1 MTRLQPGGQAQG
13 PVPGIRKD
21 TDQKNQTAALQR
33 FFLKTDVNITG
44 GERMKIKQNPQ
55 GNVMILE
62 LSGKIM
68 GGPDFDKFKEE
79 IAKMIEG
86 GFKNVI
92 LDMSGVPWINSTG
105 LGILITGY
113 HSIKAAEGTMK
124 ICNVKE
130 RVLSI
135 FYISQLEN
143 IFDVYETL
151 DQALAAYSG

>member
-1 MTRLQPGGQAQG
+1 
-13 PVPGIRKD
+13 
-21 TDQKNQTAALQR
+21 
-33 FFLKTDVNITG
+33 
-44 GERMKIKQNPQ
+44 MKIKQNPQ
-55 GNVMILE
+55 GEVMVLE

-68 GGPDFDKFKEE
+68 GGPDFDKFKGE
-79 IAKMIEG
+79 ISALTESGIKD
-86 GFKNVI
+86 VV

-113 HSIKAAEGTMK
+113 HTLKAAEGSMK

-143 IFDVYETL
+143 IFQVFETL
-151 DQALAAYSG
+151 DEAMASFK

>member
-1 MTRLQPGGQAQG
+1 
-13 PVPGIRKD
+13 
-21 TDQKNQTAALQR
+21 
-33 FFLKTDVNITG
+33 
-44 GERMKIKQNPQ
+44 MKIKQNPQ
-55 GNVMILE
+55 DNVMILE

-79 IAKMIEG
+79 IAKLVEG

>member
-1 MTRLQPGGQAQG
+1 
-13 PVPGIRKD
+13 
-21 TDQKNQTAALQR
+21 
-33 FFLKTDVNITG
+33 
-44 GERMKIKQNPQ
+44 MKIKQNPQ

-79 IAKMIEG
+79 IAKLVEG

-143 IFDVYETL
+143 IFDVYESL
-151 DQALAAYSG
+151 DEALKAASE

>member
-1 MTRLQPGGQAQG
+1 
-13 PVPGIRKD
+13 
-21 TDQKNQTAALQR
+21 
-33 FFLKTDVNITG
+33 
-44 GERMKIKQNPQ
+44 MKIKQNPAEK
-55 GNVMILE
+55 VMILE

-68 GGPDFDKFKEE
+68 GGPDFDKFKDE
-79 IAKMIEG
+79 IAKVVDG
-86 GFKNVI
+86 GYKDVI

-113 HSIKAAEGTMK
+113 HHIKAAEGSMM

-143 IFDVYETL
+143 IFDVYETREE
-151 DQALAAYSG
+151 ALKAATS

>member
-1 MTRLQPGGQAQG
+1 
-13 PVPGIRKD
+13 
-21 TDQKNQTAALQR
+21 
-33 FFLKTDVNITG
+33 
-44 GERMKIKQNPQ
+44 MKIKQNPAE
-55 GNVMILE
+55 NAMILE

-68 GGPDFDKFKEE
+68 GGPDFDKFKGE
-79 IAKMIEG
+79 IAKVDEG
-86 GFKNVI
+86 GDRNVI

-113 HSIKAAEGTMK
+113 HSIKAAEGSMM

-143 IFDVYETL
+143 IFDVYETREE
-151 DQALAAYSG
+151 ALKAVAS

>member
-1 MTRLQPGGQAQG
+1 
-13 PVPGIRKD
+13 
-21 TDQKNQTAALQR
+21 
-33 FFLKTDVNITG
+33 
-44 GERMKIKQNPQ
+44 MKIKKSPQ
-55 GNVMILE
+55 DKIMVLE

-68 GGPDFDKFKEE
+68 GGPDFDKFKGE
-79 IAKMIEG
+79 ITELVDG
-86 GFKNVI
+86 GYKDVI
-92 LDMSGVPWINSTG
+92 LDLSGVPWINSTG

-143 IFDVYETL
+143 IFDVYETREE
-151 DQALAAYSG
+151 ALKAGSS

>member
-1 MTRLQPGGQAQG
+1 M
-13 PVPGIRKD
+13 
-21 TDQKNQTAALQR
+21 N
-33 FFLKTDVNITG
+33 
-44 GERMKIKQNPQ
+44 IKQSPQ
-55 GNVMILE
+55 DNVMVLE

-68 GGPDFDKFKEE
+68 GGPDFDKFKGE
-79 IAKMIEG
+79 ITDLVEG
-86 GFKNVI
+86 GYKNVI

-143 IFDVYETL
+143 IFDVYETR
-151 DQALAAYSG
+151 DEALKAASA

>member
-1 MTRLQPGGQAQG
+1 
-13 PVPGIRKD
+13 
-21 TDQKNQTAALQR
+21 
-33 FFLKTDVNITG
+33 
-44 GERMKIKQNPQ
+44 MKIKQNPQ

-79 IAKMIEG
+79 IAKLVEG

>member
-1 MTRLQPGGQAQG
+1 
-13 PVPGIRKD
+13 
-21 TDQKNQTAALQR
+21 
-33 FFLKTDVNITG
+33 
-44 GERMKIKQNPQ
+44 MKIKQSPKD
-55 GNVMILE
+55 NVMVLE

-79 IAKMIEG
+79 IHGLLEG
-86 GFKNVI
+86 GHKNII
-92 LDMSGVPWINSTG
+92 LDMAGVPWINSTG

-124 ICNVKE
+124 ICSVKE

-143 IFDVYETL
+143 IFDVYETREE
-151 DQALAAYSG
+151 ALAAQPGSP

>member
-1 MTRLQPGGQAQG
+1 
-13 PVPGIRKD
+13 
-21 TDQKNQTAALQR
+21 
-33 FFLKTDVNITG
+33 
-44 GERMKIKQNPQ
+44 MKIKKSPQ
-55 GNVMILE
+55 DKIMVLE

-68 GGPDFDKFKEE
+68 GGPDFDKFKGE
-79 IAKMIEG
+79 ITELVDG
-86 GFKNVI
+86 GYKDVI
-92 LDMSGVPWINSTG
+92 LDLSGVPWINSTG

-143 IFDVYETL
+143 IFDVYETREE
-151 DQALAAYSG
+151 ALKATS